1 MNRPVFAPAI
11 KLSILV
17 LAFMGLYGCASMS
30 AEECLT
36 ADWHTIGYEDG
47 IHGLS
52 TSNISNRR
60 KACAKHGVSPDLEQ
74 YTAGHAKGVPLYCV
88 ARTGFSRGSR
98 GSQYPAIC
106 PASVFPEFDKAYNIG
121 LRAHEIQKRINRLQS
136 EYNHIDHEL
145 ADLQHRI
152 ETNEDQIVA
161 DDTEPRTR
169 RDLMAQNKE
178 LELIANGMNVDLLGL
193 SRKMDSLKRRKDSI
207 RY

>member
-1 MNRPVFAPAI
+1 MTSPVFTSAI

-36 ADWHTIGYEDG
+36 ADWYTIGYEDG

-52 TSNISNRR
+52 TSHISNRR

-74 YTAGHAKGVPLYCV
+74 YTTGHATGVPLFCV
-88 ARTGFSRGSR
+88 AKNGFSRGSR
-98 GSQYPAIC
+98 GSRYPAIC
-106 PASVFPEFDKAYNIG
+106 SANAFPEFNKAYNIG
-121 LRAHEIQKRINRLQS
+121 LRAHKIQKQINRLQAD
-136 EYNHIDHEL
+136 YNQIDNEL

-152 ETNEDQIVA
+152 NHNEDQIVA
-161 DDTEPRTR
+161 DGTEPRTC
-169 RDLMAQNKE
+169 RDLIALNKE
-178 LELIANGMNVDLLGL
+178 LELIGNGLNVDLIGVE
-193 SRKMDSLKRRKDSI
+193 REIESLKRRKDSI

>member
-1 MNRPVFAPAI
+1 MTRSVLTPAI
-11 KLSILV
+11 KLSILL
-17 LAFMGLYGCASMS
+17 LAFMGLYGCVSMS

-36 ADWHTIGYEDG
+36 ADWYTIGYEDG

-74 YTAGHAKGVPLYCV
+74 YTAGHAKGVPLFCI
-88 ARTGFSRGSR
+88 ARNGFSRGSR

-106 PASVFPEFDKAYNIG
+106 PANVFPEFNKAYNIG
-121 LRAHEIQKRINRLQS
+121 LRAHEIQKQINRLL
-136 EYNHIDHEL
+136 EDYNHIDNEL

-152 ETNEDQIVA
+152 EDNEDQIVA
-161 DDTEPRTR
+161 DGTEPRTR
-169 RDLMAQNKE
+169 RDLIAKNKE
-178 LELIANGMNVDLLGL
+178 LELIGNGLNVDLVALE
-193 SRKMDSLKRRKDSI
+193 REMASLKRRKGLI

>member
-1 MNRPVFAPAI
+1 MTRPVFTSAI

-17 LAFMGLYGCASMS
+17 LAFIGLYGCASMS

-36 ADWHTIGYEDG
+36 ADWYTIGYEDG

-74 YTAGHAKGVPLYCV
+74 YTAGHAKGVPLFCV
-88 ARTGFSRGSR
+88 AGNGFSRGSR

-106 PASVFPEFDKAYNIG
+106 PASAFPEFDKAYNIG
-121 LRAHEIQKRINRLQS
+121 LRAHKIQLRINGLQS
-136 EYNHIDHEL
+136 EYNQIDHEL
-145 ADLQHRI
+145 ADLQHRV
-152 ETNEDQIVA
+152 EDNEDQIVA
-161 DDTEPRTR
+161 DGTEPRTR

-178 LELIANGMNVDLLGL
+178 LELIGNGMNVDMAELKQ
-193 SRKMDSLKRRKDSI
+193 KMDSLKRRKDSI